1 MSNIICVTN
10 RKLCREDFLLR
21 IEKIASAGPAG
32 IILREKDLSYDEYKI
47 LAETVIKICKRYG
60 VKCILHSFVE
70 LAIELEADSI
80 HLPMP
85 ILRNITDKQKAA
97 FKEIGASCHSAD
109 EAKEALKLGCS
120 YIIAGHIFDTDCKK
134 GLLGRGLSFLKTVCD
149 SVDIPVYAI
158 GGINSRN
165 IDMVKAQG
173 AYGACIMSSLMTTEN
188 VAEFLRSMEDG
199 R

>member
-1 MSNIICVTN
+1 M
-10 RKLCREDFLLR
+10 LR
-21 IEKIASAGPAG
+21 IEKIAAAGFAG
-32 IILREKDLSYDEYKI
+32 IILREKDLSYDEYKT
-47 LAETVIKICKRYG
+47 LAENVIKICRRYG

-70 LAIELEADSI
+70 LAIELEADAI
-80 HLPMP
+80 HLPMD
-85 ILRNITDKQKAA
+85 ILRKVTDEQKAA
-97 FKEIGASCHSAD
+97 FKKIGASCHSAD

-134 GLLGRGLSFLKTVCD
+134 GLPGRGLSFLKTVCD

-158 GGINSRN
+158 GGINNKN
-165 IDMVKAQG
+165 IDMVKGQG

-188 VAEFLRSMEDG
+188 VSEFLRSMEEG

>member
-21 IEKIASAGPAG
+21 IEKIAAAGYAG
-32 IILREKDLSYDEYKI
+32 IILREKDLSYDEYKT
-47 LAETVIKICKRYG
+47 LAEMVIRICKRYG

-80 HLPMP
+80 HLPMN
-85 ILRNITDKQKAA
+85 ILSKITDEQKAA

-120 YIIAGHIFDTDCKK
+120 YIIAGHVFDTDCKK
-134 GLLGRGLSFLKTVCD
+134 GLPGRGLSFLKTVCD

-158 GGINSRN
+158 GGINNKN

-188 VAEFLRSMEDG
+188 VAEFLRSMEDK